1 MMSRLSRA
9 CAIFATLLL
18 ASCASSDLAILPKS
32 AVAGGG
38 QASGSKGFRLP
49 FVQCET
55 FPTAKPS
62 AETLAAAATKQQ
74 DRHGMPVYKYSDRKR
89 VVRTTAYTHTEADHL
104 AYSNKNATGTP
115 LQYGQRVRSAAADW
129 SFYPV
134 GTVFRISGL
143 PYLYVIDDY
152 GSALTVSGTIDIYKP
167 SKALMKEWGRREVEI
182 HVVRWGSF
190 ERSAEILATRTRYD
204 HCRRMLANIVRQMPE
219 TARFVKN

>member
-1 MMSRLSRA
+1 MTSRLLPGA
-9 CAIFATLLL
+9 AILATLIL

-32 AVAGGG
+32 AIADGAKPS
-38 QASGSKGFRLP
+38 ASRVFRLP
-49 FVQCET
+49 FVHSEN
-55 FPTAKPS
+55 FPTAKPCG
-62 AETLAAAATKQQ
+62 ETLAAAATKQK

-115 LQYGQRVRSAAADW
+115 LQYGDRVRSAAADW

-152 GSALTVSGTIDIYKP
+152 GSALTVSGTIDIYTPTKG
-167 SKALMKEWGRREVEI
+167 LMKEWGRREVEI
-182 HVVRWGSF
+182 TVVRWGSF
-190 ERSAEILATRTRYD
+190 DRSAQILATRTRHD
-204 HCRRMLANIVRQMPE
+204 HCRRMLANIIRQMPE